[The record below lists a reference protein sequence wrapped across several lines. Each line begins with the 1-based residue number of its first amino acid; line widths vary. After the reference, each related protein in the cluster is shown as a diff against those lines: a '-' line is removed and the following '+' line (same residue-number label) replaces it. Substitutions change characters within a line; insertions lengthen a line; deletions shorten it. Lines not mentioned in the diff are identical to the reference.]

1 MVELHR
7 KFKNF
12 TDRGS
17 DAFMSPVRVGVIG
30 VGHLGHHH
38 ARVYTE
44 ILGTQLVGVV
54 DLNED
59 RAASVGQALGVPA
72 YGNLDRFFD
81 EATPDAVSIVVP
93 TSQHFEVAQRA
104 MERKIH
110 VLVEKPVTTTVG
122 EAEKLLSL
130 ADHHELV
137 LQVGHIERF
146 NSAVQHVRNVIKNPY
161 LLQSRRLGPFSP
173 RIGDVGVVLDL
184 MIHDIDII
192 LSLVPSPILSISAVG
207 RSVQSQHEDI
217 ASAQIV
223 FENGCMADVLVSRVS
238 QRRLRQ
244 LEIMEQERF
253 ISLDY
258 ATQDV
263 SIHRCIQDRTSGL
276 LEVVEHPVFPKG
288 EPLKLEL
295 QHFVTCVHDGRKPI
309 VGITDGKKALE
320 VAIEVL
326 RQIRPDSQQEGL
338 KLG

>member
-1 MVELHR
+1 
-7 KFKNF
+7 
-12 TDRGS
+12 
-17 DAFMSPVRVGVIG
+17 MSPVRVGVIG

-54 DLNED
+54 DVNEE
-59 RAASVGQALGVPA
+59 RAASVGQALGVPSFSDVDTF
-72 YGNLDRFFD
+72 LE
-81 EATPDAVSIVVP
+81 EASPDAVSIVVP
-93 TSQHFEVAQRA
+93 TSQHFEVARKA

-110 VLVEKPVTTTVG
+110 VLVEKPVTTTIE
-122 EAEKLLSL
+122 EAEKLLRL
-130 ADHHELV
+130 AEEHELV

-146 NSAVQHVRNVIKNPY
+146 NSAVQHVRNVVKDPL
-161 LLQSRRLGPFSP
+161 LLQSRRMGPFSS

-192 LSLVPSPILSISAVG
+192 LSLVPSHIVSISAVG

-223 FENGCMADVLVSRVS
+223 FANGSMADILVSRVS

-244 LEIMEQERF
+244 LEIMERERY

-276 LEVVEHPVFPKG
+276 MEVIEHPVFPKG

-326 RQIRPDSQQEGL
+326 RQIRLGGAEESL